1 MADVLRRRR
10 WFAPRTA
17 LDHGDDS
24 PLFGWSLEVSEVNV
38 TRTKLSG
45 DGHAEHA
52 RSMLR
57 VAPGSGAGPVI
68 KRAVDVLGASAV
80 LLLSLPVCAVALL
93 AIVGESGRPVLYR
106 ARRVGL
112 RGQPLYMLKFR
123 KMHRDARGP
132 ALTAARDPRLTR
144 TGYVLARTRVDEL
157 PQFWHVLRGEMSL
170 IGPRPEDP
178 MFVAARMDDYAEILT
193 VRPGISGLSQLAFAE
208 ERRILSGED
217 AVGDYLTRI
226 LPQKCTLDRL
236 YVREAT
242 VLTDLRIAAWTVA
255 AVVFRVPVAVDRTSG
270 ALSRRRR
277 PCHPPSRPVSR
288 SRALRRSPS

>member
-1 MADVLRRRR
+1 MTTTT
-10 WFAPRTA
+10 P
-17 LDHGDDS
+17 
-24 PLFGWSLEVSEVNV
+24 
-38 TRTKLSG
+38 SG
-45 DGHAEHA
+45 DGDAKLA
-52 RSMLR
+52 RPILR
-57 VAPGSGAGPVI
+57 VAPGSGAGPVL
-68 KRAVDVLGASAV
+68 KRAVDVLGGSGV
-80 LLLSLPVCAVALL
+80 LVLSLPVCAVALL
-93 AIVGESGRPVLYR
+93 AIVGESGRPVFYR
-106 ARRVGL
+106 ARRVGF
-112 RGQPLYMLKFR
+112 RGRPLYMLKFR

-178 MFVAARMDDYAEILT
+178 MFVAERMDDYAEILT

-208 ERRILSGED
+208 ERGILSRDD

-226 LPQKCTLDRL
+226 LPQKCALDLL

-242 VLTDLRIAAWTVA
+242 LLTDLRIAAWTVA
-255 AVVFRVPVAVDRTSG
+255 AVVFRIPVAVDRTTG

-277 PCHPPSRPVSR
+277 PCHPPSRRDQPIASASATSVVTR
-288 SRALRRSPS
+288 SC